1 MVGMITFDSGH
12 LVARLYELGFS
23 KSYTHSS
30 SFLFF
35 CRNGGDRFFF
45 FSLTNVLLKV
55 CENFSL
61 FD

>member
-1 MVGMITFDSGH
+1 MVEMITFDSGH

-35 CRNGGDRFFF
+35 CINVGDSFF